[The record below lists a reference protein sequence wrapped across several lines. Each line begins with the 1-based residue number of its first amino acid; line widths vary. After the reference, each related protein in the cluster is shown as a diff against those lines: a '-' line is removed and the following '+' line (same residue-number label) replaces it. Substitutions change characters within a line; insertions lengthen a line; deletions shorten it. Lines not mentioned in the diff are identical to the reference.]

1 MLFFLPDETENT
13 NMYHSTAHI
22 TTWLVFANGEEA
34 FLQMAAW
41 PTSPK
46 VSAEISIFVGRLPYH
61 VEKSIIPYGP
71 LNPVNCDNKSS

>member
-13 NMYHSTAHI
+13 NMYHSAHI